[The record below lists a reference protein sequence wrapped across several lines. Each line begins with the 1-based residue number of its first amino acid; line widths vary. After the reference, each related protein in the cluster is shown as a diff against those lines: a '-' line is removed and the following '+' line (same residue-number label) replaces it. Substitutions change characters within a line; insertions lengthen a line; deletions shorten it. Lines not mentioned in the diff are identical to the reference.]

1 MTPVAKIAL
10 RRIKNAPGRSLL
22 IFLSLLFSVMLITCF
37 TFFAA
42 ESVLREDP
50 ALSALPMGI
59 FLGRV
64 RGAMYTSIL
73 FLVLTAAVTLR
84 LQSNLRRRQNTQI
97 LAVLTSVGAT
107 AKQRRDLVTAEL
119 RLVCYPAVLAG
130 SLLGAPTGIFFARHF
145 PGGAQGRFSSGET
158 FLIYLA
164 LWFIVVL
171 LGILLVTLCVCI
183 PELGAERGTAI
194 GRIRGQSAA
203 STEHHGY
210 RQSRTFREQ
219 SVMSRLAKKCADYHR
234 TAYSKIAVSFSV
246 SAFYPVLALLLT
258 ARILGSEVTLDA
270 NPYDGIDTAG
280 AVMGV
285 VRTLL
290 LFLGGSF
297 AVLTI
302 FGAVGG
308 VLMTRLQYADRLTA
322 KPAYLAVGLTDTDF
336 RTLLRREMATVTL
349 RTLVFLLIWSM
360 TASAVFAMVLGG

>member
-1 MTPVAKIAL
+1 MNPVAKIAL
-10 RRIKNAPGRSLL
+10 RRIKNAPGHSLL

-37 TFFAA
+37 TFFAV

-50 ALSALPMGI
+50 TISSLPMGI
-59 FLGRV
+59 FLSRV
-64 RGAMYTSIL
+64 RQAMYTAIL

-84 LQSNLRRRQNTQI
+84 MQSNLRRRQNTPV

-107 AKQRRDLVTAEL
+107 AKQRRGLVTAEL

-183 PELGAERGTAI
+183 PELGAERSTAI

-203 STEHHGY
+203 SAERHGY
-210 RQSRTFREQ
+210 RQSKTFREQ
-219 SVMSRLAKKCADYHR
+219 SVLHRLAKKCADYHR
-234 TAYSKIAVSFSV
+234 AAYRKIAVSFSV
-246 SAFYPVLALLLT
+246 SAFYPILALLLT
-258 ARILGSEVTLDA
+258 ARILGSDVTLDA

-280 AVMGV
+280 AVMSV

-290 LFLGGSF
+290 LFLGGNF
-297 AVLTI
+297 AVLTV

-308 VLMTRLQYADRLTA
+308 VLMTRLQYADRTAA
-322 KPAYLAVGLTDTDF
+322 KPAYLAVGLTETDF
-336 RTLLRREMATVTL
+336 RALLRREIATVTL

>member
-1 MTPVAKIAL
+1 MTPVRKIAL
-10 RRIKNAPGRSLL
+10 RRIKNAPGQSLL
-22 IFLSLLFSVMLITCF
+22 LFLSLLFSVMLITCF

-42 ESVLREDP
+42 ESILREDP

-64 RGAMYTSIL
+64 REAMYTSIL

-84 LQSNLRRRQNTQI
+84 MQSNLRRRQNTRV

-107 AKQRRDLVTAEL
+107 AKQRRGLVTAEL
-119 RLVCYPAVLAG
+119 RLLCYPAILVG
-130 SLLGAPTGIFFARHF
+130 SLLGPLPGIFFARRF
-145 PGGAQGRFSSGET
+145 PGTAQDKFSAEET
-158 FLIYLA
+158 GLIYLV
-164 LWFIVVL
+164 LWLVVVL
-171 LGILLVTLCVCI
+171 SGILLVTLCFRI
-183 PELGAERGTAI
+183 PELGTERGTAI
-194 GRIRGQSAA
+194 GRVRGQNLA
-203 STEHHGY
+203 STERHGY
-210 RQSRTFREQ
+210 RQSRTFKEQ
-219 SVMSRLAKKCADYHR
+219 SVLRRLAKKCADYHR
-234 TAYSKIAVSFSV
+234 AAYSKIAVAFSI
-246 SAFYPVLALLLT
+246 SAFYPVLALLLS
-258 ARILGSEVTLDA
+258 ARILGSDVTLDA

-285 VRTLL
+285 VRTLV

-336 RTLLRREMATVTL
+336 HKLLRREMATVTL

>member
-10 RRIKNAPGRSLL
+10 RRMKNAPGRSLL

-42 ESVLREDP
+42 ESILREDP
-50 ALSALPMGI
+50 ALAALPMGI

-64 RGAMYTSIL
+64 RGAMYAAIL

-84 LQSNLRRRQNTQI
+84 IQSNLRRRQNVLV

-107 AKQRRDLVTAEL
+107 AKQRRALVSAEL
-119 RLVCYPAVLAG
+119 KLLCYPAVLIG
-130 SLLGAPTGIFFARHF
+130 SLLGTVPGIFFARCF
-145 PGGAQGRFSSGET
+145 PGGAQGRFSVGET
-158 FLIYLA
+158 CLIYLA
-164 LWFIVVL
+164 LWLLVVL
-171 LGILLVTLCVCI
+171 LGLLLVTLCVCI
-183 PELGAERGTAI
+183 PEVGAKRGTAI
-194 GRIRGQSAA
+194 GRIRGQTDA

-219 SVMSRLAKKCADYHR
+219 SVLRRLAKKCADYHR
-234 TAYSKIAVSFSV
+234 AAYSKIAVAFSV
-246 SAFYPVLALLLT
+246 SAFYPVLALLFT
-258 ARILGSEVTLDA
+258 ARILGLEVTLDA

-285 VRTLL
+285 IRTLL

-297 AVLTI
+297 AVLTA

-336 RTLLRREMATVTL
+336 RKLLRREMATVTL